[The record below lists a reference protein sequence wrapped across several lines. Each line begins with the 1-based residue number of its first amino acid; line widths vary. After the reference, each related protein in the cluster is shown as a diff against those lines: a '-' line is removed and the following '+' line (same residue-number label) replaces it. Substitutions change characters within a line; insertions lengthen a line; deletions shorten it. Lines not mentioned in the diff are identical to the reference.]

1 MNNQLPV
8 AEKIKGFNK
17 LPLEAQK
24 IFTGFLK
31 NFYAAFEF
39 PADHEIVKVAI
50 AKEGRGKHMSKFI
63 KATCENDEWF
73 HVSSVHSWY

>member
-1 MNNQLPV
+1 MNSLPV

-39 PADHEIVKVAI
+39 PQDHEVAKVAI
-50 AKEGRGKHMSKFI
+50 AKEGRGKHTTQFI
-63 KATCENDEWF
+63 KATTKNGEWF
-73 HVSSVHSWY
+73 RVLSPHTWY